1 MVERFLTGLVVVPF
15 LLGAAAAPTDETQVA
30 FTFRDPQIVESSG
43 LAVVGG
49 LVATTND
56 SGDTG
61 RVFVVDPGTGK
72 TVGTTG
78 WGDAEDV
85 EALAPLDDHQV
96 WVGDIGDNQ
105 EQRDSIQVTPVPVG
119 RGGDDV
125 DGPVYDLV
133 YPDGAHDAE
142 TLVRDPTTGRL
153 YVATKGVL
161 GGTLYAAPE
170 TLDPDGPN
178 ELEPVGDVLP
188 IATDG
193 TFLPDGTRLVIRN
206 YAVAAVY
213 AFPSMEK
220 LDQFQL
226 PDQEQ
231 GEGIAVDHDRTLL
244 LSSEGVHSDVLRVP
258 LPAAA
263 ASSPAPT
270 ASPTARTEPHQETE
284 LGETTQT
291 QRSAWP
297 WLLGGV
303 VGLGMVLVL
312 TLSLRRR

>member
-1 MVERFLTGLVVVPF
+1 MNLVVTAV
-15 LLGAAAAPTDETQVA
+15 LLATLGLSGPG
-30 FTFRDPQIVESSG
+30 DPQTVFRFQDSRIVESSSLVDLGHG
-43 LAVVGG
+43 LT
-49 LVATTND
+49 ATAND
-56 SGDTG
+56 SGDDG
-61 RVFVVDPGTGK
+61 IVYVVDRSGR
-72 TVGTTG
+72 TVGTTRYG
-78 WGDAEDV
+78 ESDDAE
-85 EALAPLDDHQV
+85 AMAPARESGYV
-96 WVGDIGDNQ
+96 WVGDLGDNLA
-105 EQRDSIQVTPVPVG
+105 QRRDVALRRVPVG
-119 RGGDDV
+119 RGDRTV
-125 DGPVYDLV
+125 VAPTYRLV

-193 TFLPDGTRLVIRN
+193 GFLPDGKRLVIRN